1 MKRKIRRKE
10 IYLANSGKTVG
21 SEENGIRPVLII
33 QNNLGN
39 KYSPTTIILPFTKRI
54 EQSGI
59 LPTHIQVET
68 FGNIEYKSTILAE
81 QIKVLDKS
89 RLICYI
95 ETLPNKYMK
104 KVDEALKI
112 AVGLNKETG

>member
-68 FGNIEYKSTILAE
+68 FGNIEYKSTIFNWLDWAVT
-81 QIKVLDKS
+81 IKL
-89 RLICYI
+89 RIYQRN
-95 ETLPNKYMK
+95 LPN
-104 KVDEALKI
+104 
-112 AVGLNKETG
+112 